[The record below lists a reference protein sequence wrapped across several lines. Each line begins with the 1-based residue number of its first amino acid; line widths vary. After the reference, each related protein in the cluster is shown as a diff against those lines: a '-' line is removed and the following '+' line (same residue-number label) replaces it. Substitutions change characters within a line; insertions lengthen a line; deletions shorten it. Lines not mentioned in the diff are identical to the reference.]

1 MAFILRQAPRRGQRS
16 GRATR
21 RGGSDVHFVPA
32 RPGTGRGVGL
42 VLAFAYI
49 VLAAQFESF
58 VHPLTIMVSMFLA
71 IPFGIVTLLVLG
83 KTLNIYS
90 IMGLFLLMG
99 VVKKNAI
106 LQVDCTNVLRGRG
119 LGRGEA
125 QMQADRARLPTR
137 PHD

>member
-1 MAFILRQAPRRGQRS
+1 VANGPGARLAGVGAMYTSCPMTS
-16 GRATR
+16 PTSRAR
-21 RGGSDVHFVPA
+21 
-32 RPGTGRGVGL
+32 TGRGVGL

-99 VVKKNAI
+99 VV
-106 LQVDCTNVLRGRG
+106 
-119 LGRGEA
+119 
-125 QMQADRARLPTR
+125 
-137 PHD
+137 